1 MRLLFLLIWRNNFTL
16 FFILLQALCIFL
28 LFRNNR
34 FQQASA
40 FNATNALVTSTME
53 TVNGVREYIHLK
65 DNNRELAL
73 ENARLRSEMAASLYV
88 SDSGWNKVSDTLTFQ
103 QFSFLQARIVNN
115 SINKRNN
122 YITLD
127 RGSLH
132 GIEPEMG
139 VITDNG
145 VIGIVQQVSEHYS
158 TVISLLNEKSNISAM
173 IKRNKF
179 FGSLRWDGADP
190 SFATLYEIDKTVP
203 IVKGDSVVTTTF
215 SAIFPAGIFIGKVE
229 SVAVEAGSPFYK
241 IRVKLDV
248 QFGRVTHVYVVRNL
262 LKGEQRTLEAA
273 SQTNN
278 GRP

>member
-1 MRLLFLLIWRNNFTL
+1 
-16 FFILLQALCIFL
+16 
-28 LFRNNR
+28 
-34 FQQASA
+34 
-40 FNATNALVTSTME
+40 
-53 TVNGVREYIHLK
+53 
-65 DNNRELAL
+65 
-73 ENARLRSEMAASLYV
+73 
-88 SDSGWNKVSDTLTFQ
+88 
-103 QFSFLQARIVNN
+103 
-115 SINKRNN
+115 
-122 YITLD
+122 
-127 RGSLH
+127 
-132 GIEPEMG
+132 MG

-229 SVAVEAGSPFYK
+229 NVSAEAGSPFYK